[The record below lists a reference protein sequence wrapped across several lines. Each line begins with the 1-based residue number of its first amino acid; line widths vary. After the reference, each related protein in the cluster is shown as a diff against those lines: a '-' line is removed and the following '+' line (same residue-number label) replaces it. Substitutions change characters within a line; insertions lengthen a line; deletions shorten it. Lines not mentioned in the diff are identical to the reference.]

1 MNQMGNPL
9 PEAKSPMREHP
20 ATIHL
25 AMEEAGER
33 TNIESTLRREGFSV
47 RTFGDG
53 ESFLDAAA
61 AAPPDIALLGIA
73 LPGAGCLETISRAK
87 RLLPETV
94 VLLLSD
100 QQRAEFSFRAMRQG
114 ALDVILA
121 PYPQGRLLA
130 SIENAIRTK
139 ELSIELKRLRSELRR
154 RYDAGNITGTSA
166 AVCRMREEIGR
177 LAQDDA
183 PVLFLGER
191 GAGKD
196 LAARVL
202 HYASRRADEPFF
214 SINCAVLRKGRP
226 LDEVFAPLTGI
237 SSRREKIA
245 PFEPPQGG
253 TLFLDEIGE
262 IDSALLEKL
271 SGRLDPA
278 RGGTGPEARM
288 RLFFSLRTG
297 RRGEIERDVRD
308 FLSRFS
314 PREVLVPPLR
324 ARPED
329 IEPLI
334 RNFLAED
341 SREPPSGARGVSPEA
356 MKEVFD
362 LWDEDKGEWK

>member
-1 MNQMGNPL
+1 MNRMGNPL

-25 AMEEAGER
+25 AMDEPGER
-33 TNIESTLRREGFSV
+33 AKIEIALRREGFSV
-47 RTFGDG
+47 QTFGDG
-53 ESFLDAAA
+53 ESFLEAAS

-73 LPGAGCLETISRAK
+73 LPGAGCIETLARAK

-121 PYPQGRLLA
+121 PYQQGRLLS

-139 ELSIELKRLRSELRR
+139 ELSRELKWLRSELRR
-154 RYDAGNITGTSA
+154 RYDAGNIIGTSA

-214 SINCAVLRKGRP
+214 SINCAVLRKERS
-226 LDEVFAPLTGI
+226 LDEVFAPLLGI
-237 SSRREKIA
+237 PSR
-245 PFEPPQGG
+245 
-253 TLFLDEIGE
+253 
-262 IDSALLEKL
+262 
-271 SGRLDPA
+271 
-278 RGGTGPEARM
+278 
-288 RLFFSLRTG
+288 
-297 RRGEIERDVRD
+297 
-308 FLSRFS
+308 
-314 PREVLVPPLR
+314 
-324 ARPED
+324 
-329 IEPLI
+329 
-334 RNFLAED
+334 
-341 SREPPSGARGVSPEA
+341 
-356 MKEVFD
+356 
-362 LWDEDKGEWK
+362 

>member
-9 PEAKSPMREHP
+9 PEAKSPIRERP

-25 AMEEAGER
+25 AMDEAGER
-33 TNIESTLRREGFSV
+33 AKIESTLRREGFSV
-47 RTFGDG
+47 QIFGDG

-73 LPGAGCLETISRAK
+73 LPGAGCLETLSRAK
-87 RLLPETV
+87 RLLPETA

-100 QQRAEFSFRAMRQG
+100 QQRAEFSFRATRQG

-121 PYPQGRLLA
+121 PYQQGRLLF

-139 ELSIELKRLRSELRR
+139 ELLRELKRLRSELRR
-154 RYDAGNITGTSA
+154 RYDAGNIIGTSA

-214 SINCAVLRKGRP
+214 SINCTVLRKERP
-226 LDEVFAPLTGI
+226 LDEVFAPLIGI
-237 SSRREKIA
+237 SSRREKS
-245 PFEPPQGG
+245 PP
-253 TLFLDEIGE
+253 
-262 IDSALLEKL
+262 S
-271 SGRLDPA
+271 
-278 RGGTGPEARM
+278 
-288 RLFFSLRTG
+288 SL
-297 RRGEIERDVRD
+297 RRGE
-308 FLSRFS
+308 RFFS
-314 PREVLVPPLR
+314 TRSARSTPR
-324 ARPED
+324 
-329 IEPLI
+329 
-334 RNFLAED
+334 F
-341 SREPPSGARGVSPEA
+341 
-356 MKEVFD
+356 
-362 LWDEDKGEWK
+362 